1 MKLFFLVFHTLLH
14 KHVNLFELVPRL
26 PCMHQVRE
34 DVRARFLCKSMKL
47 GSQAGLVVQVHLARR
62 LRLLYPLAGERV
74 LKSSQTKSAH
84 ASQHKHPTGKPNTP
98 HHLGF
103 SPINAKQEESLL
115 SLSRETGTPCC
126 AARSGAHAPPPWLR
140 CPAACPWPGSDCSL
154 PCCPCSGWRCLPSRP

>member
-84 ASQHKHPTGKPNTP
+84 ASQHKHPTGKAQHT
-98 HHLGF
+98 
-103 SPINAKQEESLL
+103 SPFRLL
-115 SLSRETGTPCC
+115 SYQCQTGRISSFPF
-126 AARSGAHAPPPWLR
+126 
-140 CPAACPWPGSDCSL
+140 
-154 PCCPCSGWRCLPSRP
+154 